1 MFTEQAHQLSSIQTE
16 NDYIHFILMVADSTV
31 ATAEHNMKKQ
41 KIKTI
46 RFYGDHR
53 TKENV
58 AAELSGAGTMQACWG
73 IAEGASLSMPALKH
87 GIFHIAIDDNKFSN
101 QFLVQ
106 RIIL

>member
-31 ATAEHNMKKQ
+31 ATAEHIMKKQ

-58 AAELSGAGTMQACWG
+58 AAELSGAGTMQ
-73 IAEGASLSMPALKH
+73 AEGASLSMPALKH